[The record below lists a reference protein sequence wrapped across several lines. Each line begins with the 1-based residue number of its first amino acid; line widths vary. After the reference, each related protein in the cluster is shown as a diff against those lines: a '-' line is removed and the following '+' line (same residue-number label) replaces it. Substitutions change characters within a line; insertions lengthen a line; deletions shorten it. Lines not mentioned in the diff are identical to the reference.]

1 VDCKEN
7 QFLLLTGPNMAGKS
21 TYMRQ
26 IALIA
31 IMAQVGSFV
40 PASYASIGIIDQ
52 VFTRIGAFDD
62 LASGQS
68 TFMVE
73 MVELA
78 NILNNASPRSLV
90 LLDEIG
96 RGTSTYDG
104 YSIAKAVVEF
114 LHNRGKVGVRALFAT
129 HYHQLT
135 ALEEKLK
142 RVKNYH
148 IAVKEEGHELVF
160 LRKIVPGATDRS
172 YGIQVAR
179 LAGVPE
185 KVIERANEI
194 LKELERE
201 NVLEEAEDGNNGKKR
216 KSKAT
221 ARYTQMMLFDP
232 GNNGE
237 NSAEVN
243 RPSPVETALR
253 KLNVEEMTPIEA
265 LNKLHELKRLLN

>member
-1 VDCKEN
+1 
-7 QFLLLTGPNMAGKS
+7 MAGKS

-31 IMAQVGSFV
+31 ILSQTGAFV
-40 PASYASIGIIDQ
+40 PASYALIGIIDQ

-78 NILNNASPRSLV
+78 NILNNASPKSLI

-135 ALEEKLK
+135 ALEDKLK

-172 YGIQVAR
+172 YGIHVAK

-201 NVLEEAEDGNNGKKR
+201 NVLEEAEDSGSWKK
-216 KSKAT
+216 KKNKAT

-232 GNNGE
+232 GNSGGITE
-237 NSAEVN
+237 QVN
-243 RPSPVETALR
+243 RPSPVEETL
-253 KLNVEEMTPIEA
+253 KKMNIEEMTPIEA
-265 LNKLHELKRLLN
+265 LNKLHELKKLLD